1 MSFLP
6 STLGTL
12 PKDGGRNKK
21 AFTSS
26 EKKAHATRG
35 RWPCSVAPLSGDI
48 SGDTIYI
55 TASISPSRCCCFCL
69 SSPPRFTLGS
79 LPKEGWTQQK
89 SLHLLREGTQ
99 ATRGAPAPSRRC
111 SGDITGISPPRCYTV
126 FCLSSPPHFGTL
138 PKDGG
143 RNKKAVTSSEKKA
156 HATRGGPAPS
166 RRSRVISPGA
176 LVISPAYHR
185 RWLRHSQVKAPAGG
199 VGTFRPHPRAQ

>member
-1 MSFLP
+1 MSCSGLFQRTVDATKKP
-6 STLGTL
+6 SPTHIEG
-12 PKDGGRNKK
+12 
-21 AFTSS
+21 AQ
-26 EKKAHATRG
+26 ATRG
-35 RWPCSVAPLSGDI
+35 APAPSRRSLVI
-48 SGDTIYI
+48 SLGATV
-55 TASISPSRCCCFCL
+55 ISPRAYHHPGAIVLVFL
-69 SSPPRFTLGS
+69 SLHAPHLGRFQRTVD
-79 LPKEGWTQQK
+79 TTK

-156 HATRGGPAPS
+156 HAARGGPAPS